1 MNQYL
6 SQPDYVSNTYRTISG
21 QLAEWGIEFSPDRVA
36 DLNPEQQSHLQ
47 TWINAGVDADEECR
61 AEFASL
67 PDFMESELL
76 EMRGILATE
85 PRETIIEQ
93 GINACESQ
101 TPIAD
106 NPYLFDTTGWH
117 LWRQAYC
124 RWHHGE
130 SLDFSDEALPSVTD
144 QGQSETD
151 IDVESDVENLIRLAP
166 ELVKVERSLKK
177 LRRKV
182 KQAKSQRKQLL
193 SQLSHSLETIS
204 QEVEVEQMQLSS
216 DVSDREQ
223 TRSVPKPARVITEGE
238 TEVVRIPVTG
248 PETNRIEILLAQNSA
263 GDWRS
268 GSRWSVETDA
278 RIGKRLRGGVSLDRC
293 SQSFPSQTAALLN
306 AVLVLSRGLIGNAEV
321 EGQVIDYLNLLEE
334 SPGQIAVCGK
344 CGNHWL
350 QDNLDA
356 QEICPDCQPVIDSA
370 QN

>member
-1 MNQYL
+1 MNQYQ

-36 DLNPEQQSHLQ
+36 DLTPEQRSHLQ
-47 TWINAGVDADEECR
+47 AWINTGVDADEDCQ

-76 EMRGILATE
+76 EMRGILASV

-93 GINACESQ
+93 GIIACESQ
-101 TPIAD
+101 TPIVE

-144 QGQSETD
+144 QGQSKSE
-151 IDVESDVENLIRLAP
+151 IDVESLIRLAP
-166 ELVKVERSLKK
+166 ELVKVERSLSQ

-182 KQAKSQRKQLL
+182 RQAKSLRKQLL
-193 SQLSHSLETIS
+193 TQLSHSLETIS
-204 QEVEVEQMQLSS
+204 QEVDLEQMQLSS
-216 DVSDREQ
+216 AVSDREQ
-223 TRSVPKPARVITEGE
+223 TRSVPKPVRGWTEGE

-278 RIGKRLRGGVSLDRC
+278 RIGKRLSGGVSLDQS

-306 AVLVLSRGLIGNAEV
+306 AVLVLSRGLIGNAEI
-321 EGQVIDYLNLLEE
+321 EGQVVDYLNLLEE

-350 QDNLDA
+350 QDDLDA

>member
-1 MNQYL
+1 MNQYQ

-36 DLNPEQQSHLQ
+36 DLKPEQQSHLQ
-47 TWINAGVDADEECR
+47 TWINAGVDADEDFR
-61 AEFASL
+61 AGFAAL
-67 PDFMESELL
+67 PEFMESEIL
-76 EMRGILATE
+76 EMRGILASE

-101 TPIAD
+101 TPIAE

-124 RWHHGE
+124 RWHRGE
-130 SLDFSDEALPSVTD
+130 SLDFSDEELPSVTD
-144 QGQSETD
+144 QGPTETD
-151 IDVESDVENLIRLAP
+151 ADLENLIRLAP
-166 ELVKVERSLKK
+166 ELVKVERSLSQ

-182 KQAKSQRKQLL
+182 RQAKSQRKQLL

-278 RIGKRLRGGVSLDRC
+278 RIGKRLSGGVSLDQS
-293 SQSFPSQTAALLN
+293 SQSFSSQTAALLN
-306 AVLVLSRGLIGNAEV
+306 AVLVLSRGLIGNAEI

-350 QDNLDA
+350 QDDLDA

>member
-1 MNQYL
+1 MNQYQ

-36 DLNPEQQSHLQ
+36 DLPPEQRSHLQ
-47 TWINAGVDADEECR
+47 TWINAGVDADEEYK

-76 EMRGILATE
+76 EMKGILATE

-101 TPIAD
+101 TPVAE
-106 NPYLFDTTGWH
+106 NPYLFDTAGWY

-124 RWHHGE
+124 RWYHGE
-130 SLDFSDEALPSVTD
+130 SLDFSDEERPSVDD
-144 QGQSETD
+144 QATTE
-151 IDVESDVENLIRLAP
+151 IDADLQNLIRLAP
-166 ELVKVERSLKK
+166 ELVEVERSLKK
-177 LRRKV
+177 WRRKV
-182 KQAKSQRKQLL
+182 RQAKSHRKRLL

-204 QEVEVEQMQLSS
+204 LEAEVAQTHLPARTSA
-216 DVSDREQ
+216 REQ
-223 TRSVPKPARVITEGE
+223 AISVPKSASIMADDE

-248 PETNRIEILLAQNSA
+248 PETNRIEILLAQNSE
-263 GDWRS
+263 GDWCS
-268 GSRWSVETDA
+268 GSRWSVETDVLL
-278 RIGKRLRGGVSLDRC
+278 GKRSNGGVSLDQ
-293 SQSFPSQTAALLN
+293 SLQSFPSQTAALLN
-306 AVLVLSRGLIGNAEV
+306 AVLVLSRGLIGNAEI
-321 EGQVIDYLNLLEE
+321 EEQVIDYLNLLEE

-350 QDNLDA
+350 QDDMDA
-356 QEICPDCQPVIDSA
+356 QGICPDCQPVIDSR

>member
-1 MNQYL
+1 MNQYQ

-36 DLNPEQQSHLQ
+36 DLTPEQRSHLQ

-76 EMRGILATE
+76 EIRGILATE

-101 TPIAD
+101 TPIAE

-151 IDVESDVENLIRLAP
+151 VDIESLIRLAP
-166 ELVKVERSLKK
+166 ELVNVERSLKK

-263 GDWRS
+263 GDWCS
-268 GSRWSVETDA
+268 GSRWSVEADM
-278 RIGKRLRGGVSLDRC
+278 RIGKRLSGGVSLDRC
-293 SQSFPSQTAALLN
+293 LQSFPSQTAALLN
-306 AVLVLSRGLIGNAEV
+306 AVLVLSRGLIGNAKV

-350 QDNLDA
+350 QDDLDA

>member
-1 MNQYL
+1 MNQYQ

-36 DLNPEQQSHLQ
+36 DLNPEQRSHLQ

-67 PDFMESELL
+67 PEFMESELL

-101 TPIAD
+101 TPIAE

-144 QGQSETD
+144 QRQSETE
-151 IDVESDVENLIRLAP
+151 IDVASLIRLAP
-166 ELVKVERSLKK
+166 ELVKVERSLSQ

-216 DVSDREQ
+216 TISDCEQ

-268 GSRWSVETDA
+268 GSRWSVETDVLL
-278 RIGKRLRGGVSLDRC
+278 GKRSNGGVSLNQS

-306 AVLVLSRGLIGNAEV
+306 AVLVLSRGLIGNAEI
-321 EGQVIDYLNLLEE
+321 EEQVVDYLNLLEE

-350 QDNLDA
+350 QDDMDA
-356 QEICPDCQPVIDSA
+356 QGICPDCQPVIDSR